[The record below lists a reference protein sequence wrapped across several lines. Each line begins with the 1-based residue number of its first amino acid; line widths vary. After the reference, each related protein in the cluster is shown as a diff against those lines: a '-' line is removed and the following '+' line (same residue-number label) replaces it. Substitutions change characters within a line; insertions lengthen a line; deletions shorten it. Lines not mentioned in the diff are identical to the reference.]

1 MQGHFIYH
9 PGMKY
14 DICIYCRL
22 RKKIKFY
29 FIHISNKRRKLI
41 FVLIGFTQLNE
52 K

>member
-29 FIHISNKRRKLI
+29 F
-41 FVLIGFTQLNE
+41 VLIGFTQLNE